1 MQPSVARP
9 LRPFAAIG
17 LALLVGVATLL
28 VAPDRAARAGGFT
41 NLDFGIRRMGM
52 FAVTAKPDDGTAIF
66 HNPAG
71 MTLLEGTQFYSHLSV
86 FRSGL
91 GLKLYDSQGVLR
103 PDDEIEPDFNV
114 GFIPFIGITTDFG
127 VKPLRVGLGVY
138 APNAYGA
145 ALPDN
150 QPTRYHVTRALFV
163 AGRVTAAGAWQIT
176 EKFSVG
182 ASVSL
187 VPVYLMANRVM
198 NPLVLA
204 DPDTRFLPVEETAG
218 ADAKLEIDGFDF
230 TWAWD
235 LGVIFRPIDSLR
247 IGVSFQ
253 SGSPVRLEGDVVL
266 KQADGTK
273 VSTRHTTWLTIPLTL
288 RAGFNWEFVKDF
300 EIGADIYWWRY
311 SVFQE
316 QRTVLNEP
324 VMGIGAF
331 IDPKAYD
338 DSWNWCVGLLYRVI
352 PELEVMIG
360 YQEDYTP
367 IPNRTFTLEN
377 PSRDQRGISLGIRW
391 QVTEKVRIG
400 AAYVRNWF
408 TNPDVQDSISI
419 PPSNGKGH
427 GANDEWG
434 IDVLWEI

>member
-1 MQPSVARP
+1 MTSRP
-9 LRPFAAIG
+9 GALATAA
-17 LALLVGVATLL
+17 LTLL
-28 VAPDRAARAGGFT
+28 IALVLGAAPLPEAQAGGFT

-52 FAVTAKPDDGTAIF
+52 FAVTARPDDGTAIF

-91 GLKLYDSQGVLR
+91 GLKLYDSEGVLR
-103 PDDEIEPDFNV
+103 PDDEIEPSFNV
-114 GFIPFIGITTDFG
+114 GFIPFIGVTTDFG
-127 VKPLRVGLGVY
+127 LEDLRVGFAAY

-150 QPTRYHVTRALFV
+150 QPTRYHVTRALFI
-163 AGRVTAAGAWQIT
+163 AGRVTAAGAYAIT
-176 EKFSVG
+176 DRFSVG
-182 ASVSL
+182 ASVSF
-187 VPVYLMANRVM
+187 VPVYLTARRIM

-204 DPDTRFLPVEETAG
+204 DPDVRFLPVEETRD
-218 ADAKLEIDGFDF
+218 ADAHLDIEGLDF
-230 TWAWD
+230 TWSWD
-235 LGVIFRPIDSLR
+235 LGVIFRPFDSLR

-253 SGSPVRLEGDVVL
+253 AGSPVSLEGDVVL

-273 VSTRHTTWLTIPLTL
+273 VKTRHTTWLTIPLTL
-288 RAGFNWEFVKDF
+288 RAGFNWEFAPDF
-300 EIGADIYWWRY
+300 ELGADVYWWRY
-311 SVFQE
+311 SIFQE
-316 QRTVLNEP
+316 QRSKLKDP
-324 VMGIGAF
+324 VMGISEF
-331 IDPKAYD
+331 VDPKDYD

-352 PELEVMIG
+352 PSLEVMIG

-377 PSRDQRGISLGIRW
+377 PSRDQRGISVGLRW
-391 QVTEKVRIG
+391 QVSDRVRIG
-400 AAYVRNWF
+400 AAYIRNWF
-408 TNPDVQDSISI
+408 KGPNVQDSVST

-434 IDVLWEI
+434 IDVLWEL